1 MNTTPN
7 RGMFQNTGSRAL
19 ISALSMA
26 LLLCSNAA
34 FGQAGSK
41 DAQKFQKLG
50 EDARDAIE
58 EARGQFEST
67 VGIYNAIVMAEVDN
81 PEKAYKDLTKATEK
95 SEKLWANA
103 GKSFDKMQKQGDK
116 LFSSWQKD
124 VDAFGN
130 EQMKQIGMQ
139 RLEFAQTQNQQM
151 IEKMGAAE
159 EFYQPFI
166 SSLKDQQLFMGR
178 DLSPAA
184 IDALQPVAEEL
195 NGTAAELLANIDA
208 VLNRGEEAKAAAEG
222 EAGPGEATGIQAEP
236 AEAAEI
242 EAG

>member
-7 RGMFQNTGSRAL
+7 LGVFQNTTSHAL
-19 ISALSMA
+19 ISVLSMA
-26 LLLCSNAA
+26 LLLCSNAV

-41 DAQKFQKLG
+41 DAQKFQEIG
-50 EDARDAIE
+50 EETREAIV

-67 VGIYNAIVMAEVDN
+67 VGIYNSIVSAEGDN

-103 GKSFDKMQKQGDK
+103 SKSFDKMQKQGDK

-124 VDAFGN
+124 VDAFGS
-130 EQMKQIGMQ
+130 EQMKQVGIQ
-139 RLEFAQTQNQQM
+139 RLEFAQTRNQQM
-151 IEKMGAAE
+151 LDGMGAAE
-159 EFYQPFI
+159 EAYQPFI
-166 SSLKDQQLFMGR
+166 SSLKDQEMFMAR

-184 IDALQPVAEEL
+184 IEALQPLAEEL
-195 NGTAAELLANIDA
+195 NGTAAELLAGIDA
-208 VLNRGEEAKAAAEG
+208 ILNQEEEVVEEADEG
-222 EAGPGEATGIQAEP
+222 EP